1 MAGEGNGNS
10 GTRAAWKL
18 SPSDFAFLWEQCK
31 RCFYLKVAHGVRQP
45 SMPMSAIFKRL
56 EGLQKLF
63 FDGRRTQDVLP
74 ELPAGTLR
82 CEEKSV
88 ESAIAATEGGGGWFI
103 SGKLDSMI
111 QFDDGSFA
119 VVDFK
124 TTKADPNKANV
135 YSRQLNA
142 YAYALENAAQATAS
156 PLTPISR
163 LGLLVF
169 EPDAVNEVAPGRHAY
184 EGQVSW
190 IEVSKSNEDFTSF
203 IGAVTSLLSGSIP
216 PPSPDCD
223 WCRYAGTMSD
233 GSFARRSAPSA
244 RPAQVPVT
252 GNEPECPKCNAPMR
266 MRTGSRGQFYG
277 CSKFPECRGTR
288 NLTSANT

>member
-1 MAGEGNGNS
+1 
-10 GTRAAWKL
+10 
-18 SPSDFAFLWEQCK
+18 
-31 RCFYLKVAHGVRQP
+31 
-45 SMPMSAIFKRL
+45 MPMSEIFKRL

-74 ELPAGTLR
+74 ELPPGALR

-88 ESAIAATEGGGGWFI
+88 ESAIAPTDGGGGWFI

-111 QFDDGSFA
+111 EFEDGSWA

-142 YAYALENAAQATAS
+142 YAYALENAAQTTAA

-169 EPDAVNEVAPGRHAY
+169 EPDAVNEISPGRHAY

-190 IEVSKSNEDFTSF
+190 IEVPKSGEDFESF
-203 IGAVTSLLSGSIP
+203 IGSVTSLLSGSIP
-216 PPSPDCD
+216 PPSSDCD

-233 GSFARRSAPSA
+233 GSFARRAPASN
-244 RPAQVPVT
+244 RPAPAVT

-266 MRTGSRGQFYG
+266 MRNGS
-277 CSKFPECRGTR
+277 
-288 NLTSANT
+288 